1 MLALVIFC
9 KGPFS
14 DKNVQYKKVKQTSWI
29 KNPIF
34 TKILFVSLA
43 VDNKILRSFY
53 STELMHGRLELV
65 LSETIKESTSPE
77 KLFAYIFDNVG
88 DLSTIL
94 LTHFLPTIHTNEI
107 NLLLTCGCKQ
117 RIFTDRLWLRN
128 LRKKEVGKSI
138 KLVRDPNP

>member
-1 MLALVIFC
+1 M
-9 KGPFS
+9 
-14 DKNVQYKKVKQTSWI
+14 
-29 KNPIF
+29 
-34 TKILFVSLA
+34 SLA

-77 KLFAYIFDNVG
+77 KLFGYIFDNVG

-94 LTHFLPTIHTNEI
+94 LIHFLRTIHTNEI

-117 RIFTDRLWLRN
+117 RILVQIDCGLRN
-128 LRKKEVGKSI
+128 LRKRSWKKYQACKGSES
-138 KLVRDPNP
+138 LTPRQLS